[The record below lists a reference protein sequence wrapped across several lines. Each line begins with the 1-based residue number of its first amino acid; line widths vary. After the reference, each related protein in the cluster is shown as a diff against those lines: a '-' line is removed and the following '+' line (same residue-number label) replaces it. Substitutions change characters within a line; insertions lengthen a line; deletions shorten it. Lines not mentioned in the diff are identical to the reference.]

1 MYFQLLAL
9 ILGVRQTGN
18 LLQESL
24 NAHAMEAALG
34 LQGFISKVLLQG
46 L

>member
-9 ILGVRQTGN
+9 ILAVHQTGN

-34 LQGFISKVLLQG
+34 LQESILKDPRQG